1 MYIFAVYIPW
11 KSPKKC
17 LNKMYINPVIGPK
30 KFDFS
35 YFNSTSCKQNK
46 SVLWL
51 KDLALYWRGN
61 NTKYYVLPVILV
73 DYAIPVIT
81 FKTIEKIEI

>member
-1 MYIFAVYIPW
+1 MYICAVYISW

-17 LNKMYINPVIGPK
+17 LNKMYINPVIGPT
-30 KFDFS
+30 KFDFG
-35 YFNSTSCKQNK
+35 YFNFTSCKQNK
-46 SVLWL
+46 SVLWM
-51 KDLALYWRGN
+51 KNLALYW

-81 FKTIEKIEI
+81 FKTIEKI